1 MKKRLVILL
10 PLIIIALGRVMPM
23 TLMAEPGD
31 PWYLSY
37 TTPWFLIAGILFYPS
52 ARLSQALGLPISG
65 AAHLVVDAAWL
76 IILCLIIYFY
86 PFKFTE
92 SSDEKG
98 EYPINDH

>member
-10 PLIIIALGRVMPM
+10 LLIVIALGRVMPM
-23 TLMAEPGD
+23 TLMPEPGD

-52 ARLSQALGLPISG
+52 AFLSQALGLPVSG

-86 PFKFTE
+86 PFKSEQST
-92 SSDEKG
+92 DKNG
-98 EYPINDH
+98 